1 MPAETTTKSTSRF
14 TAVLRVARAPFL
26 ALPLT
31 LAAVGVGA
39 AAVTGGTDVGRAVIA
54 TVGLTAAHV
63 AVNALNEA
71 RDYETGIDLETDPT
85 PFSGGS
91 GTLPSGEL
99 SPRDARRLGYAGLA
113 VAAVIGVWFVSL
125 VGPALIPVV
134 ALGGVTV
141 AAYTPVFTKYG
152 LGELAAGLGLGFL
165 PVVGI
170 GFVQTGQFTP
180 ALLVTALPPLFL
192 IFNLLLLNEFP
203 DLEPDR
209 DGGRRNLIH
218 RFGRRA
224 GGLLYVLAGGATALA
239 VVTAVATG
247 TLPLPALLALVPFVL
262 FGRCA
267 RWALTRPDTDVPTA
281 RLRDNV
287 LWILATNVALAT
299 GLLV

>member
-1 MPAETTTKSTSRF
+1 MPVQPTTDANDRL
-14 TAVLRVARAPFL
+14 AQVLGVARAPFL

-39 AAVTGGTDVGRAVIA
+39 AAVTGGADVGRAAIA
-54 TVGLTAAHV
+54 TIGLVAAHV

-99 SPRDARRLGYAGLA
+99 SPREARYVGYAGLA
-113 VAAVIGVWFVSL
+113 VAGAIGIWFVSL
-125 VGPALIPVV
+125 VGPALLPVI

-141 AAYTPVFTKYG
+141 VAYTPVFTKYG

-180 ALLVTALPPLFL
+180 ALLVVALPPLFL
-192 IFNLLLLNEFP
+192 TFNLLLLNEFP
-203 DLEPDR
+203 DLEADR
-209 DGGRRNLIH
+209 NGGRRNLLH

-224 GGLLYVLAGGATALA
+224 GGLLYVLAGVATALTI
-239 VVTAVATG
+239 VTAVAVG
-247 TLPLPALLALVPFVL
+247 ALPLPALLALVPFLL

-267 RWALTRPDTDVPTA
+267 RWALTRPDTDVPTG

-287 LWILATNVALAT
+287 LWILATNVALAA

>member
-1 MPAETTTKSTSRF
+1 MPVETTTDTSGRL
-14 TAVLRVARAPFL
+14 APVLGVARAPFL

-39 AAVTGGTDVGRAVIA
+39 ASLDGVVDVGRAVLA
-54 TVGLTAAHV
+54 TVGLIAAHV

-71 RDYETGIDLETDPT
+71 RDYESGIDLETEST

-91 GTLPSGEL
+91 GTLPSGAL
-99 SPRDARRLGYAGLA
+99 SPRDARYVGYAGLA
-113 VAAVIGVWFVSL
+113 VAAAVGIWFLTL
-125 VGPALIPVV
+125 VGPALLPIV
-134 ALGGVTV
+134 ALGGLTV
-141 AAYTPVFTKYG
+141 VAYTPVFTKYG

-180 ALLVTALPPLFL
+180 ALLLAAVPPLFL
-192 IFNLLLLNEFP
+192 TFDLLLLNEFP

-209 DGGRRNLIH
+209 AGGRRNLLH

-224 GGLLYVLAGGATALA
+224 GGLLYVLAGVA
-239 VVTAVATG
+239 AVATVVG
-247 TLPLPALLALVPFVL
+247 GVVAGLLPVPALLALVPFAL

-267 RWALTRPDTDVPTA
+267 RWALTRPDTDVPVA

-287 LWILATNVALAT
+287 LWILATNLALAV